1 MLIFKV
7 AQCSL
12 ILSDYNRLIM
22 FSLDSYRT
30 AACLEGSEYNTTNF
44 SVSGSVSRVLQGWGV
59 HDPSILVRL

>member
-7 AQCSL
+7 AQCSRIL
-12 ILSDYNRLIM
+12 GDYYRLIILSLH
-22 FSLDSYRT
+22 SYRT

-44 SVSGSVSRVLQGWGV
+44 SVSGSVSRVVQGWCV